1 MVSLEQ
7 EWRSGKCFSCC
18 PLVSPCVLSL
28 LVPELENSTAKRV
41 GHVKRQGGRRGVSD
55 HLLHRESHSSLLN
68 VVVVVV
74 TIAAILIIIIVLSL
88 LVENSEPGINI

>member
-7 EWRSGKCFSCC
+7 EWRSGNCFSCC
-18 PLVSPCVLSL
+18 PLASPRVLSL

-41 GHVKRQGGRRGVSD
+41 GHMKRQDGMGRVSD
-55 HLLHRESHSSLLN
+55 HLLHRESHYSLLN

-74 TIAAILIIIIVLSL
+74 TIAAILIIKMVLFL

>member
-7 EWRSGKCFSCC
+7 EWRRDKCFSCC
-18 PLVSPCVLSL
+18 PLVSPCIQSL

-41 GHVKRQGGRRGVSD
+41 GHVKGQDGMGGVSD
-55 HLLHRESHSSLLN
+55 HLLHRESHYSRLN
-68 VVVVVV
+68 IVVVVV
-74 TIAAILIIIIVLSL
+74 TIAAILIIIMVLSL